1 VLLTMNAAATTPEF
15 APTAFDGFLL
25 SSFGLGS
32 EMDVLRLTALS
43 FVFSEE
49 LLRLYAPFV
58 FRCLNFVLMCLPLP
72 NIFGP
77 AVDEDLGLGLDGAIG
92 ETNIEAPFVPEEY
105 STFADDRKAKTGD
118 ENDIYMLQTHGFQK
132 FRHNS
137 RAFLKRNKLSS
148 SEEDGAGVKPTRIKK
163 SKPKKGAKG
172 KPVRD

>member
-1 VLLTMNAAATTPEF
+1 MNAATEL

-32 EMDVLRLTALS
+32 EMDLLRLAALS
-43 FVFSEE
+43 LVFSEE
-49 LLRLYAPFV
+49 LLRVYAPFV

-72 NIFGP
+72 NVFGP
-77 AVDEDLGLGLDGAIG
+77 VDEDLGHGLDGAIVG

-105 STFADDRKAKTGD
+105 STFADDRKAKAGD

-137 RAFLKRNKLSS
+137 RAFLKRNNLSS
-148 SEEDGAGVKPTRIKK
+148 TEEDGAGPRKK
-163 SKPKKGAKG
+163 APKSKKGAKR
-172 KPVRD
+172 KPRK